1 MARRSS
7 LSTIKRMVGVLPEQ
21 ASVIAGSSSSTLHG
35 SRGKATLPDLPYD
48 YSALNPVIIPEI
60 MELHHKKHHQTYV
73 TNLNSFLEQL
83 AEAEHAGDV
92 NKMIALQSAIKFNGG
107 GHLNHSMF
115 WEMLCPPGSSD
126 PLRGSCWI

>member
-1 MARRSS
+1 MARRCSLSMIKRLVGVAPEQVSVSSS
-7 LSTIKRMVGVLPEQ
+7 LQ
-21 ASVIAGSSSSTLHG
+21 AT
-35 SRGKATLPDLPYD
+35 RGKATLPDLPYD

-92 NKMIALQSAIKFNGG
+92 NKMIGLQSAIKFNGG
-107 GHLNHSMF
+107 GTVYV
-115 WEMLCPPGSSD
+115 WAVCYA
-126 PLRGSCWI
+126 